1 MSRVNITLDA
11 RDEAVLRRLR
21 RGDATVGALADATSC
36 PPGNLRARLPD
47 LADNGLVRHVGDD
60 QYAIT
65 DSGRRA
71 IAETPAGAMN
81 DRIDTPDA
89 VESRLRSFDLRADRE
104 AAVRGA
110 FAFLRYWGEALPAEI
125 LDAVYSETPAGYPT
139 AEAWWADLV
148 ADHLAALP
156 FVDPGDAWDD
166 PWRYTGTPSVERDAR
181 DGRSGPATGPGSTD
195 PFPLASVKDAL
206 ERLDVSDAER
216 AAIRRAFATLA
227 REGEASAETLQ
238 RTAYRA
244 ADARGESPAAPWE
257 TVREGLDQLP
267 GVERTCGGDGW
278 EYQQHPL
285 GPASTDAGTPLPG
298 DESGAVAP
306 GERGDERTDTAD
318 GGEEREE

>member
-1 MSRVNITLDA
+1 MTRVNITLDA

-21 RGDATVGALADATSC
+21 RGDAAVGTLADATSC
-36 PPGNLRARLPD
+36 APGYLRDRLHD
-47 LADNGLVRHVGDD
+47 LADNGLVRRVADD
-60 QYAIT
+60 RYTIT

-71 IAETPAGAMN
+71 VSGTPAGAM
-81 DRIDTPDA
+81 DHRIDTPDA

-156 FVDPGDAWDD
+156 FVDPGESWEDS
-166 PWRYTGTPSVERDAR
+166 WRYTGTPSVERDAR
-181 DGRSGPATGPGSTD
+181 DGRSGPATGPGPTD
-195 PFPLASVKDAL
+195 PFPLASVRDAL
-206 ERLDVSDAER
+206 ERRDVSDAER

-227 REGEASAETLQ
+227 HEGEASADTLQ
-238 RTAYRA
+238 RAALRG
-244 ADARGESPAAPWE
+244 ADAGAESPGERWE

-267 GVERTCGGDGW
+267 GVERTGSGDGW
-278 EYQQHPL
+278 RYRQRPR
-285 GPASTDAGTPLPG
+285 GPASTDAGATTPG

-306 GERGDERTDTAD
+306 GDRGDERTDTAD
-318 GGEEREE
+318 GSEEREE